1 MLTDAVGDVSVVG
14 ECLDYEVMPVRRL
27 VVMAFS
33 SDGSSD
39 SAALF
44 IHINNIDDHPPQF
57 CTNHTEAII
66 AEGAPRGTVV
76 TRLPPV
82 FDLDHTRN

>member
-1 MLTDAVGDVSVVG
+1 MYTAGDVSVVAD
-14 ECLDYEVMPVRRL
+14 CLDYELTSVRRL
-27 VVMAFS
+27 VVLAAS

-39 SAALF
+39 YASLF
-44 IHINNIDDHPPQF
+44 IHINNIDDYSPSF
-57 CTNHTEAII
+57 NTDHTDAII

-82 FDLDHTRN
+82 IDPDHPCN